1 MKKLLY
7 RPGIALIAAL
17 LAVALAPC
25 FAFADTTG
33 ATPEP
38 TAPVEAA
45 ADDYDDYEYD
55 PDKPWLYYEMTEEEY
70 YEEFE
75 PWRFTGQTEEE
86 YWEEYWD
93 NQEKEWREATLS
105 SFGFTETD
113 IINIAVNG
121 KALNFEGAK
130 PIVRNGVTMIPARP
144 VFEAL
149 GADVSYDGKT
159 KVLTIDTDNAS
170 ARLTAG
176 VATIVNTINDRAG
189 AGSEFNMA
197 ATDETP
203 FIEKSTFYV
212 PLRQA
217 AESLG
222 FDVYWDSYYKVVTII
237 DKDVLIAEID
247 AQFTVF
253 NALIQ
258 SELGKIATGLASDKT
273 DRTDVNF
280 TATLDA
286 RYNPDYYYDDE
297 RGNVTEHSAKAE
309 GKFKILS
316 NKNGFD
322 VTGDVGL
329 EINGFEE
336 ILGEI
341 DQDPELKA
349 VFDDL
354 KKGVPF
360 DFILN
365 YTDAAM
371 YLHLPILA
379 HADPRFDRN
388 TWLSSQAEDYGLS
401 VDFQEMAELIEE
413 SIENGGLTLGNLL
426 YLSNRNYASY
436 AIYAPYFDRISPL
449 LTVSRI
455 LAPFLGDE
463 YMEKN
468 GNTYTISLNRLELF
482 NIFRKLS
489 NEEDMYI
496 LDVSDYTEFS
506 ASVPVANYKL
516 EIKEK
521 DGAPASLELV
531 INTKI
536 KMDDYYGD
544 DGSVE
549 FHYSLTS
556 ESEAG
561 KTNVDYSIS
570 AENYGP
576 IESGEFSVHADAVSA
591 PTDETPRTE
600 PPARAKIISIDDL

>member
-7 RPGIALIAAL
+7 RPGVALIAAL

-38 TAPVEAA
+38 TAPVPVEAA
-45 ADDYDDYEYD
+45 TDDYDDYEYD

-75 PWRFTGQTEEE
+75 PWRLTGQTEEE
-86 YWEEYWD
+86 YWDEYWE
-93 NQEKEWREATLS
+93 NQQKEWRASTLS

-113 IINIAVNG
+113 ITNITVNG
-121 KALNFEGAK
+121 EALNFEGAK
-130 PIVRNGVTMIPARP
+130 PVVRNGVTMIPARA

-159 KVLTIDTDNAS
+159 KVITIDADNAS
-170 ARLTAG
+170 VRLTAG
-176 VATIVNTINDRAG
+176 VPTIVAAKI
-189 AGSEFNMA
+189 GSDAELETTA
-197 ATDETP
+197 ADETP

-222 FDVYWDSYYKVVTII
+222 FDVYWDSYYKVVAII

-247 AQFTVF
+247 AQFTVL

-258 SELGKIATGLASDKT
+258 SEFDKIATGLVSDKT

-280 TATLDA
+280 TAALSA
-286 RYNPDYYYDDE
+286 RYDPEYYYNDE
-297 RGNVTEHSAKAE
+297 YTNITESGAKAE
-309 GKFKILS
+309 GKLKILS
-316 NKNGFD
+316 DKSGID
-322 VTGDVGL
+322 VTGDVGF

-341 DQDPELKA
+341 DQDPEIKA
-349 VFDDL
+349 VLDDL

-360 DFILN
+360 DFLFN
-365 YTDAAM
+365 YADTAM
-371 YLHLPILA
+371 YLHFPLLSHI
-379 HADPRFDRN
+379 DPSLSKD
-388 TWLSSQAEDYGLS
+388 TWLVSRAEDYDIAI
-401 VDFQEMAELIEE
+401 DFQEMTELLEE
-413 SIENGGLTLGNLL
+413 SIENGEFTLGNLL
-426 YLSNRNYASY
+426 YMSAFNYASY
-436 AIYAPYFDRISPL
+436 GPNFDRVSPL
-449 LTVSRI
+449 LRTSRI
-455 LAPFLGDE
+455 LAPFLGDA

-468 GNTYTISLNRLELF
+468 GDTYTISLNRLELF

-496 LDVSDYTEFS
+496 PSIATYTDFS
-506 ASVPVANYKL
+506 AGVPIANYKL

-521 DGAPASLELV
+521 NSAPASLELV
-531 INTKI
+531 INAKL
-536 KMDDYYGD
+536 KDSYYNNDG
-544 DGSVE
+544 DGSGE
-549 FHYSLTS
+549 FHYSLIADL
-556 ESEAG
+556 EAQ
-561 KTNVDYSIS
+561 KTTVDYSI
-570 AENYGP
+570 AIENL
-576 IESGEFSVHADAVSA
+576 ESIKSMELSVHADAVSA
-591 PTDETPRTE
+591 PTDETPRIE
-600 PPARAKIISIDDL
+600 PPARAKVISIGDL